1 MIMPTLTQLEYA
13 VAVDRLRHFG
23 AAARACHISQPTL
36 SMQLQKLEA
45 EAGFPIFDR
54 ERKPVV
60 PTGRGR
66 DYLDQAKQIL
76 QQYEKL
82 LHVAGGA
89 PGEVS
94 GEFKL
99 GVIPT
104 LAPYLIPLFIQ
115 DFSERFPKVDLHID
129 ELKTASIIDGLRA
142 ESLDAGI
149 AATPLQESSLKETPL
164 FYEPFEAYIAAGHA
178 LARKKTV
185 REQDLSDGDMWL
197 LQDGHCFRN
206 QVIRFCGLKE
216 TPGYFKNIH
225 FEAGNL
231 ETLRNIIRRTG
242 GYTLIPQL
250 FAEGLDRAERAKHVR
265 PFSGS
270 VPAREV
276 SLICR
281 RDAWKQDIV
290 DGIREVIGKSLPP
303 TLTPAAGKRPSVLQ
317 IAPPRGSL
325 RR

>member
-1 MIMPTLTQLEYA
+1 MPTLTQLEYA

-23 AAARACHISQPTL
+23 AAAKACHVSQPTL

-45 EAGFPIFDR
+45 EAGFPIFNR

-66 DYLDQAKQIL
+66 GYLDQAKHIL

-89 PGEVS
+89 PGEVR
-94 GEFKL
+94 GVFKL

-115 DFSERFPKVDLHID
+115 EFSERYPNVELHID
-129 ELKTASIIDGLRA
+129 ELKTASIVEGLRQ
-142 ESLDAGI
+142 ETIDAGI
-149 AATPLQESSLKETPL
+149 AATPLQESSLREFPL
-164 FYEPFEAYIAAGHA
+164 FYEPFEAYVAAGHP
-178 LARKKTV
+178 LARKKMI
-185 REQDLSDGDMWL
+185 REQDLRDGDMWL

-206 QVIRFCGLKE
+206 QVIRFCGLTE
-216 TPGYFKNIH
+216 APGYFKNIH

-231 ETLRNIIRRTG
+231 ETLRNLIRRTG
-242 GYTLIPQL
+242 GYTLVPHL
-250 FAEGLDRAERAKHVR
+250 LADALEPAERAKHVR
-265 PFSGS
+265 RFSGS
-270 VPAREV
+270 VPTREV

-281 RDAWKQDIV
+281 RDEWKQDIV
-290 DGIREVIGKSLPP
+290 DGIREVISKSLPRS
-303 TLTPAAGKRPSVLQ
+303 LTPAAGKRPSVLQ
-317 IAPPRGSL
+317 VAPPRARS
-325 RR
+325 RF